1 MGLSC
6 IVQVLRG
13 KGQLPHLS
21 SLSPLELL
29 FREQDGL
36 DVLMGLLSRYMC
48 QLSDAQCPGSFKL
61 QRYAL

>member
-1 MGLSC
+1 MVLRMIDMGLSC

-13 KGQLPHLS
+13 KGQQPHLS

-36 DVLMGLLSRYMC
+36 VCLDGP
-48 QLSDAQCPGSFKL
+48 AI
-61 QRYAL
+61 